1 MTRIRNFLLCLVL
14 LALVGILHHEWLQM
28 SGSSGIV
35 TRAYAADLSNG
46 SGQSCSGTGIFHFV
60 NNQTQG
66 QCGPLTATFNCSG
79 TTIMPTVNAST
90 CNTSNAQYFVSTPA
104 GCTLVTATTGS
115 QPGRLGLWTS
125 PCRVPTPPPLQ
136 TPPPTP
142 PQHPA
147 PTPTQTPK

>member
-35 TRAYAADLSNG
+35 TRASAADLSNG

-115 QPGRLGLWTS
+115 QPGRLVLS
-125 PCRVPTPPPLQ
+125 NFACAVPTP
-136 TPPPTP
+136 T
-142 PQHPA
+142 
-147 PTPTQTPK
+147 PTPTPTPAPSPTPTP